1 MSSSK
6 TRYDRVCDIIY
17 YLRDA
22 KPNERT
28 LDRIARNMGLPYS
41 SVRLIIRQYYPHC
54 FKEKQH
60 VGWFITGAQPEPDI
74 PFDFNAKRDPVF
86 TPSVAAMIQQAETQ
100 APVATT
106 NDSGRKGWI
115 WDQSALR
122 YLDTLWPGSTFA
134 EVLDRAIV
142 SGTTDQLVI
151 LGKTL
156 TKAAMEAGKN
166 GNTSFLRQ

>member
-6 TRYDRVCDIIY
+6 TRYDRVCDVIY

-28 LDRIARNMGLPYS
+28 LDRISRNMGLPYS

-74 PFDFNAKRDPVF
+74 PFDFNAK
-86 TPSVAAMIQQAETQ
+86 SVERSVSYHTEQQQTQ
-100 APVATT
+100 APVVTT

>member
-1 MSSSK
+1 
-6 TRYDRVCDIIY
+6 
-17 YLRDA
+17 
-22 KPNERT
+22 
-28 LDRIARNMGLPYS
+28 MGLPYS

-74 PFDFNAKRDPVF
+74 PFDFNAKPVER
-86 TPSVAAMIQQAETQ
+86 SVSYHTEQQQAQ
-100 APVATT
+100 APVVTT

-134 EVLDRAIV
+134 EVLDRAIM

-156 TKAAMEAGKN
+156 TKAAMEVQKH
-166 GNTSFLRQ
+166 GNANFLRG

>member
-6 TRYDRVCDIIY
+6 TRYDRVCDVIY

-28 LDRIARNMGLPYS
+28 LDRISRNMGLPYS

-74 PFDFNAKRDPVF
+74 PFDFNAK
-86 TPSVAAMIQQAETQ
+86 SVERSVSYHTEQQQTQ
-100 APVATT
+100 APVVTT

-166 GNTSFLRQ
+166 GNTNFLRQ